1 MAFYDQ
7 YKEQLF
13 DTDVDLDLVRRDI
26 ANTSILNEIS
36 DEVIEGLSED
46 NDLFALFRRAH
57 NTETFL
63 TYLTSRLGVR
73 TKLRLVLETPL
84 SEVIDPE
91 DDALENI
98 QLAREDVTHEI
109 RNQATDRFIRSL
121 SSDVRAKLR
130 KEIGYTEK
138 GTRRDEIYARMAD
151 ILLDALNKEF
161 GEG

>member
-7 YKEQLF
+7 HKEQLF
-13 DTDVDLDLVRRDI
+13 DTDVDLELVRRDI
-26 ANTSILNEIS
+26 ANTSILNDIS

-46 NDLFALFRRAH
+46 NDLLALFRRAH

-73 TKLRLVLETPL
+73 TKLRLVLATPL
-84 SEVIDPE
+84 SEAMDPE
-91 DDALENI
+91 DDAPENI
-98 QLAREDVTHEI
+98 KLAREDVTHEI
-109 RNQATDRFIRSL
+109 RNQATDTFIRSL
-121 SSDVRAKLR
+121 SSDVRAKLK
-130 KEIGYTEK
+130 KEIGHTEK